1 MTYKEKSGIFA
12 FMKKLVLLFSLL
24 PLLGMSQMRSSY
36 EKRMDSLA
44 VAHMDLGFRYSHGK
58 TYIATLRPK
67 QWVKITFKTTVN
79 KNILR
84 QIKFDE
90 ILDGGFDDAFADLGA
105 DDIMSLAA
113 YDMRTKFYLN
123 SRYSI
128 TTRILA
134 TGLQSQKYF
143 YTIGFVSKF

>member
-1 MTYKEKSGIFA
+1 
-12 FMKKLVLLFSLL
+12 MKKLVLLFSLL

-90 ILDGGFDDAFADLGA
+90 IFDEGLDLGA

-123 SRYSI
+123 SKYSI
-128 TTRILA
+128 TTRIFA

>member
-1 MTYKEKSGIFA
+1 MTHKEKSCIFA
-12 FMKKLVLLFSLL
+12 YMTKLVLLFSLL

-90 ILDGGFDDAFADLGA
+90 GLDLGA

-123 SRYSI
+123 SKYSI
-128 TTRILA
+128 TTRIFA

>member
-1 MTYKEKSGIFA
+1 
-12 FMKKLVLLFSLL
+12 MKKLVLLFSFI
-24 PLLGMSQMRSSY
+24 PFISFGQMRSSY

-44 VAHMDLGFRYSHGK
+44 VAHMDLGFRYSHGR

-79 KNILR
+79 KSILNK
-84 QIKFDE
+84 IKFDE
-90 ILDGGFDDAFADLGA
+90 IFDEGLDDAFSDLGA
-105 DDIMSLAA
+105 DDFMSLAA

-123 SRYSI
+123 SRYRI
-128 TTRILA
+128 TTRIFA

-143 YTIGFVSKF
+143 YTIGFTSKF

>member
-12 FMKKLVLLFSLL
+12 YMKKLVLLFSLL

-90 ILDGGFDDAFADLGA
+90 IFEEGLDLGA

-123 SRYSI
+123 SKYSI
-128 TTRILA
+128 TTRIFA